1 MTNKPLRY
9 REFEQVLTVFLL
21 IDLVLFI
28 GYLVFAGMGLVAAKI
43 IFCILTMLGA
53 GYCLWIL
60 WNIKEIFRQRSLWFT
75 CAFGSIILC
84 TLVSLIANYPA
95 P

>member
-1 MTNKPLRY
+1 MANKQTRY
-9 REFEQVLTVFLL
+9 QKLEQVLTVFLL
-21 IDLVLFI
+21 IDLALFV
-28 GYLVFAGMGLVAAKI
+28 GYLVVAAMGIVAAKI
-43 IFCILTMLGA
+43 IVGLLTMLGA

-60 WNIKEIFRQRSLWFT
+60 WNIREIFRQRSLWFT
-75 CAFGSIILC
+75 CAFASIILC